1 MHKAQAHNLV
11 EQSNNKL
18 ESGGGVKVWEA
29 QDKAIKERKA
39 GRQAGKH
46 PYHKTPGS
54 SPKCF
59 MILL

>member
-18 ESGGGVKVWEA
+18 ESGGGVRVWEA

-39 GRQAGKH
+39 GRQAN
-46 PYHKTPGS
+46 TPIT
-54 SPKCF
+54 K
-59 MILL
+59 LREVRQNVL